1 MDNKQDSILMRFDID
16 EIGIKVKRL
25 EGDEAKP
32 LIENV
37 EKQYAEFINAEQNQL
52 DHLYEVSPSGG
63 MGHKPWNW
71 LIEFLADQ
79 SDVIAVEQSSPLSK
93 WKPTFVHWFANGE
106 DAYWKLAQVDNGKV
120 LMVYYLSNLENS
132 FFIYYNYREKK
143 LFMMGEELI
152 KWAKSIRNRFYD
164 AVGVPNNAQVFL
176 TDVRTGNWG
185 NRLILDCEYEIPD
198 SQLDEHGT
206 FTIMFDGCSYRYWHP
221 RSTHH
226 LQKPLSPSRRKL
238 WIWMGYTSKKYY
250 QMTIP
255 ATIDTRAINMEF
267 TYESFTVVK
276 DEEADSNKTNIEK
289 KDE

>member
-1 MDNKQDSILMRFDID
+1 MDNKQDPILMRFSTD
-16 EIGIKVKRL
+16 EIGNKVKRL

-37 EKQYAEFINAEQNQL
+37 EKQYAEFINAERNRL
-52 DHLYEVSPSGG
+52 DHLYEVFSYGEI
-63 MGHKPWNW
+63 GHKPWNW
-71 LIEFLADQ
+71 LIDFLKDQ
-79 SDVIAVEQSSPLSK
+79 SDIIAIRQYSSLTK
-93 WKPTFVHWFANGE
+93 MKPTFAHWFANGE
-106 DAYWKLAQVDNGKV
+106 DAYWKLVQRDYGNVFR
-120 LMVYYLSNLENS
+120 LYYLSNLENS
-132 FFIYYNYREKK
+132 FFIYYDQREQK
-143 LFMMGEELI
+143 LFLMGEELM

-176 TDVRTGNWG
+176 MDVRTGNWG

-206 FTIMFDGCSYRYWHP
+206 FTIMFDGCHYQYWHP

-226 LQKPLSPSRRKL
+226 LQTPWSPSQREL

-255 ATIDTRAINMEF
+255 ATIQTLAINMEF

-276 DEEADSNKTNIEK
+276 DHE
-289 KDE
+289 